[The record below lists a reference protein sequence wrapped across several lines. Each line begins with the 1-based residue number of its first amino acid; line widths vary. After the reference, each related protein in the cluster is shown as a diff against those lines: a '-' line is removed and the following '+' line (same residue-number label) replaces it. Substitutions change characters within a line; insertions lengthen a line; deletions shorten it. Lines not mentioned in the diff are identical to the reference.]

1 MNISRENT
9 GDLTAVITVEIVEA
23 DYKESVDKALKDL
36 RRKANIPGFRAG
48 MVPMGMIK
56 KMYRKSVMA
65 DEVNKVLSEHLNK
78 YVADEKL
85 DLLGYPIT
93 NEDKQQD
100 IDFEKQSDF
109 VFFFDIGM
117 SPKISLEINK
127 DIHVPYTE
135 IKVADSMVKDYMK
148 DMQDRF
154 GEHTHPETVEENSK
168 VTASFKQLDAEGNVL
183 EGGISADNGTFS
195 MEDVELKTIAKKII
209 GKKVGD
215 KVIFDPMRAI
225 KDANKV
231 SAILSVAKI
240 MVEDL
245 KAEFEV
251 EIKEILHIV
260 PAEINEEL
268 FKKAYPSADIKDEK
282 GLKKKIKEDA
292 QKQFEGES
300 DKLFLSKAVDT
311 LIEKANIT
319 IPDEFMKRWILENN
333 KGELTAE
340 QLDVQYD
347 SYLNTLK
354 WQLLQNH
361 IIKEN
366 DIKVS
371 QDEVKEHIRSFISGQ
386 YFGGMENNEAFASQM
401 DGIVDNVMK
410 NEEEVKKVYD
420 QLYDAKMLKLFKDS
434 LSLDKE
440 SLSLDD
446 FIKKAS
452 EAPQA

>member
-23 DYKESVDKALKDL
+23 DYANAVEKGLKEL

-56 KMYRKSVMA
+56 KMYLKSVMA
-65 DEVNKVLSEHLNK
+65 EEVNKVLSESLNK
-78 YVADEKL
+78 YIADEKL
-85 DLLGYPIT
+85 DILGYPIT
-93 NEDKQQD
+93 NEEKQAP
-100 IDFEKQSDF
+100 IDFDTQKEF
-109 VFFFDIGM
+109 VFHFDIGM
-117 SPKISLEINK
+117 SSDISLEINK

-135 IKVADSMVKDYMK
+135 IKVAETMVKDYLL

-154 GEHTHPETVEENSK
+154 GEHTHPEAIEENSK
-168 VTASFKQLDAEGNVL
+168 VTASFKQLDDEGNVV
-183 EGGISADNGTFS
+183 EGGISADNGSFS
-195 MEDVELKTIAKKII
+195 MTDIELKTIAKKLV

-215 KVIFDPMRAI
+215 KVTFDPMRAI
-225 KDANKV
+225 KDATKV
-231 SAILSVAKI
+231 SALLAVAKI

-251 EIKEILHIV
+251 EIKEILFIE
-260 PAEINEEL
+260 PAEINEDL
-268 FKKAYPSADIKDEK
+268 YKKAYPSEEIKDEK

-292 QKQFEGES
+292 KKQFEGES
-300 DKLFLSKAVDT
+300 DKVFLSKAVDI
-311 LIEKANIT
+311 LIEKADIK
-319 IPDEFMKRWILENN
+319 IPQDFMKRWILENN
-333 KGELTAE
+333 KGELTVE
-340 QLDVQYD
+340 QLEPQFD
-347 SYLNTLK
+347 SYVNTLK
-354 WQLLQNH
+354 WQLLQNY
-361 IIKEN
+361 IIKQHDLKVEN
-366 DIKVS
+366 DEVRNHIKG
-371 QDEVKEHIRSFISGQ
+371 FISGQ

-420 QLYDAKMLKLFKDS
+420 QLYDAKMLKLFKD
-434 LSLDKE
+434 LVSLDKE
-440 SLSLDD
+440 ELSLDD

>member
-9 GDLTAVITVEIVEA
+9 GDLTAVITVNIVEA
-23 DYKESVDKALKDL
+23 DYKQSVDNALKDL
-36 RRKANIPGFRAG
+36 RKKANIPGFRAG

-65 DEVNKVLSEHLNK
+65 DEVNKVLSENLNK
-78 YVADEKL
+78 YITDEKL

-93 NEDKQQD
+93 NEEKQEQ

-109 VFFFDIGM
+109 VFFFDIGI

-127 DIHVPYTE
+127 DIHVPYTN
-135 IKVADSMVKDYMK
+135 IKVAESMVKDYMK

-154 GEHTHPETVEENSK
+154 GEHTHPEAVEENSK
-168 VTASFKQLDAEGNVL
+168 ITASFKQLDDEGNII
-183 EGGISADNGTFS
+183 EGGISTDNGSFS
-195 MEDVELKTIAKKII
+195 MEDVELKTILKNIVGKKI
-209 GKKVGD
+209 GD

-231 SAILSVAKI
+231 SAILSVAKL

-268 FKKAYPSADIKDEK
+268 YKKAYPSEEIKDEK

-292 QKQFEGES
+292 QKQFVGES
-300 DKLFLSKAVDT
+300 DKLFLSKAVDV
-311 LIEKANIT
+311 LIEKADIKV
-319 IPDEFMKRWILENN
+319 PDDFMKRWILENN
-333 KGELTAE
+333 KGELTIE

-371 QDEVKEHIRSFISGQ
+371 QDDVKGHIRNFISGQ
-386 YFGGMENNEAFASQM
+386 YFGGMENNEAFTSQM